1 MRIVFALTAAMAFA
15 GPAAADPAKVG
26 YPGSIAA
33 IGDSITQAYNADLRP
48 FADGPDYSWST
59 GTRSSVQSAYLR
71 IFRANPAIGDRRANV
86 AKDGARMV
94 DFKAQAKA
102 AVAARAD
109 YVTVMLGSNDVCRR
123 SEGRMTSVL
132 RFKAQLESGLH
143 ALTTGLP
150 DARVQLVS
158 IPDVVRLWSLERGSF
173 LARTVWRVGDIC
185 QSLLARP
192 TSNAS
197 ADVARRAHVRARTA
211 ALNDELAAVCA
222 EYLHCRYDSGAVFG
236 TSFARDDIS
245 SRDFFHP
252 SRAGQ
257 ARLAEMVWGRTFD
270 FNDATP
276 PASLAVTAPAPAGS
290 SVALSAVDNVGVAG
304 IEYRGS
310 GLAWSRYGAPVD
322 LPPGQVLE
330 YRAVDVNGNIEAAHA
345 LIGGG

>member
-1 MRIVFALTAAMAFA
+1 MRIALLLTVALAFA

-33 IGDSITQAYNADLRP
+33 IGDSISKAYNADLRP
-48 FADGPDYSWST
+48 FADGPAYSWST
-59 GTRSSVQSAYLR
+59 GTRGSVQSAYLR
-71 IFRANPAIGDRRANV
+71 ILRSNPAIGNRRSNV

-94 DFKAQAKA
+94 DLTAQAKA

-123 SEGRMTSVL
+123 SEGAMTSVT
-132 RFKAQLESGLH
+132 RFRAQLESGLR

-158 IPDVVRLWSLERGSF
+158 IPDVVRLWSLEKGSF
-173 LARTVWRVGDIC
+173 LARTVWRVGGIC

-197 ADVARRAHVRARTA
+197 ADVARRARVSARTA
-211 ALNDELAAVCA
+211 ALNDQLAAVCA
-222 EYLHCRYDSGAVFG
+222 EYLHCRYDAGAVFS
-236 TSFARDDIS
+236 TSFTRGDIS

-257 ARLAEMVWGRTFD
+257 ARLAETVWGRTFD
-270 FNDATP
+270 FRDATP
-276 PASLAVTAPAPAGS
+276 PASLAVPAPAPAGN
-290 SVALSAVDNVGVAG
+290 SVTLSAIDNVGVAG
-304 IEYRGS
+304 IEYRTS

-322 LPPGQVLE
+322 LPSGQVLE
-330 YRAVDVNGNIEAAHA
+330 YRAVDVNGNIEASHT
-345 LIGGG
+345 LISGA